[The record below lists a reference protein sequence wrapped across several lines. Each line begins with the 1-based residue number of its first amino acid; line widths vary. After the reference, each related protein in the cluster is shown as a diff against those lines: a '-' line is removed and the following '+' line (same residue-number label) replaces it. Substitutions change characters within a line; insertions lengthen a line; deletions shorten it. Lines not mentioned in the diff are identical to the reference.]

1 MKCIG
6 KYSKL
11 IAMLSLT
18 AMVTTGCGFGSK
30 NVVADYEI
38 ENYNKNLYTGD
49 LFATDLCV
57 ASGDV
62 NLKGITSAET
72 DTLHSAALFDVDGK
86 KFTVSGV
93 AAFSKQL
100 AEYRLAIRLHY
111 PIYYMVCYFIPEMTM
126 QQQLQNMWAEV
137 WMDLPK

>member
-49 LFATDLCV
+49 LFASDLCV
-57 ASGDV
+57 ASV
-62 NLKGITSAET
+62 MSI
-72 DTLHSAALFDVDGK
+72 
-86 KFTVSGV
+86 
-93 AAFSKQL
+93 
-100 AEYRLAIRLHY
+100 
-111 PIYYMVCYFIPEMTM
+111 
-126 QQQLQNMWAEV
+126 
-137 WMDLPK
+137 

>member
-49 LFATDLCV
+49 LFASDLCV

-62 NLKGITSAET
+62 NI
-72 DTLHSAALFDVDGK
+72 
-86 KFTVSGV
+86 
-93 AAFSKQL
+93 KQG
-100 AEYRLAIRLHY
+100 
-111 PIYYMVCYFIPEMTM
+111 C
-126 QQQLQNMWAEV
+126 
-137 WMDLPK
+137 